1 MESQKVFKKNYIE
14 ELQGNITA
22 ERYSGSQFEYD
33 PTALRNLPYIMK
45 PEGLLERMSPNPRDD
60 FKAAVALY
68 EAYSGISTL
77 FATMDDLWVT
87 LTHTDLFPYIQ
98 QRWAFKSGGNY
109 EHHILKHWFGID
121 NTKRVCNSLKGLWW
135 SIYETIDETRENK
148 YELSE
153 ILFKSTTLREMSV
166 MQIKAAAI
174 GILEFFVEYPDLQ
187 KSIHT
192 NAGVCRKL
200 FDIIGGSKNLSILPK
215 EYFKSILEVNISMF
229 VSKSVKKQENNPPEK
244 L

>member
-1 MESQKVFKKNYIE
+1 METQKIFTKKYIE

-33 PTALRNLPYIMK
+33 QSALRKLPYIMK
-45 PEGLLERMSPNPRDD
+45 PEGLLERMSPDSRDD

-87 LTHTDLFPYIQ
+87 LSHTILFPYVK
-98 QRWAFKSGGNY
+98 QRWPINFEGNY
-109 EHHILKHWFGID
+109 EHHILKHWFSID
-121 NTKRVCNSLKGLWW
+121 NAKRVCNSIKGLWW
-135 SIYETIDETRENK
+135 SIYETIDDTRENK

-153 ILFKSTTLREMSV
+153 VLFKSTTLREMSV
-166 MQIKAAAI
+166 MQIKAAAV
-174 GILEFFVEYPDLQ
+174 GILEFFIDHPELQ

-192 NAGVCRKL
+192 NSKICRKL

-215 EYFKSILEVNISMF
+215 DYFKSILEENISMF
-229 VSKSVKKQENNPPEK
+229 ILKTTKIKEEGPSDIV
-244 L
+244 